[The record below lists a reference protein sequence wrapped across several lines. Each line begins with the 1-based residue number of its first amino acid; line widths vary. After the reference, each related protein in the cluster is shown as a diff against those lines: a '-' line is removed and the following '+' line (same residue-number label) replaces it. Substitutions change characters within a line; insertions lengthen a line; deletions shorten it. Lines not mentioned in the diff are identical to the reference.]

1 MGHQLDVLT
10 RSTAFAAPFRKI
22 GLYRRLVCKA
32 TARADFARS
41 PLTAPVRAPQIHARS
56 RREVM
61 PRASP
66 IVVPDDYGK
75 VEVRG
80 EIISLSTQHIAIRRH
95 DHRVGE
101 TVVHFPRAG
110 FIVSPS

>member
-1 MGHQLDVLT
+1 MLAKFPRTLAWEKRIQAIGHGSRTEMSSGEALDI
-10 RSTAFAAPFRKI
+10 AA
-22 GLYRRLVCKA
+22 
-32 TARADFARS
+32 
-41 PLTAPVRAPQIHARS
+41 Q
-56 RREVM
+56 
-61 PRASP
+61 ASP
-66 IVVPDDYGK
+66 QSPTFGDPDDPNGRQPADRVSVVPDDYGK

-110 FIVSPS
+110 FIVSPG

>member
-1 MGHQLDVLT
+1 V
-10 RSTAFAAPFRKI
+10 S
-22 GLYRRLVCKA
+22 
-32 TARADFARS
+32 
-41 PLTAPVRAPQIHARS
+41 
-56 RREVM
+56 
-61 PRASP
+61 
-66 IVVPDDYGK
+66 VVPDDYGK

-110 FIVSPS
+110 FIVSPG